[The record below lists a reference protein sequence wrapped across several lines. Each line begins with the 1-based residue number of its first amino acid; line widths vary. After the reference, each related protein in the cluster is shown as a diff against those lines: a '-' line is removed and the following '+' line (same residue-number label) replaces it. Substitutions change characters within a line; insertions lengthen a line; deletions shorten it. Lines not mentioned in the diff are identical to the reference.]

1 MQVSWN
7 ASRGRTCGERK
18 LYILSLLCPTAPSA
32 NQSTRI
38 ASSGRLKPSAA
49 MPSSVLGR
57 FSRSGWV
64 YGAASLRCQHL
75 PFRMLHR
82 RRRHLLASLPA
93 LRTRNH
99 LHERVVVHVC
109 LYGDHWRSWLRRGQQ
124 GRTAGHRHPPG
135 DLHSLQYDYRRTGL
149 LPHRCRNAFGAI
161 EI

>member
-1 MQVSWN
+1 MLQGDEPAANGNCTFSHYYVQ
-7 ASRGRTCGERK
+7 RRLVLT
-18 LYILSLLCPTAPSA
+18 SLLEL
-32 NQSTRI
+32 R
-38 ASSGRLKPSAA
+38 RLGGSNPQRQCH
-49 MPSSVLGR
+49 PRVLGR